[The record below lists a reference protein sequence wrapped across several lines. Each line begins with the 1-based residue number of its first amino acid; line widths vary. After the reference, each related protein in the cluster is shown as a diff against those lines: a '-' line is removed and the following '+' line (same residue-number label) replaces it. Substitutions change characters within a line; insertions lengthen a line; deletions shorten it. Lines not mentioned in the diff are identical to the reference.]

1 MRMRSL
7 SSLLLLA
14 LCCCPFASTWAANGW
29 TLNTEPSSFF
39 SSALLACSRYLP
51 EFQAANPLPSYPNA
65 IAFVNDSPGCTYG
78 MRNGPGGKVLMSGM
92 PWSVNGVNAIA
103 QTYSCTA
110 GETDSIQW
118 PRGKAGPDSDV
129 LPGTEV
135 PIYSDV
141 NLCVNGCIAT
151 TPDPVPDECSI
162 IDTNVFCTW
171 TIKRTGPVCQQLT
184 KAPEQSAG
192 CPSGYELS
200 GNACVALP
208 PVDPCIAEPTG
219 EGCTGGGDTGGG
231 DTGGGD
237 TGGGDTGGGDTGGG
251 DTGGGDTGGGDTGG
265 GDTGG
270 GDTGGGDT
278 GGGDTGGNTGT
289 AGGLGC
295 KEAFVCSGDSVG
307 CAMVQL
313 QKIQR
318 CESERGL
325 DPVLAKSG
333 VAETLKDPDGDIEE
347 KEVQIASL
355 LSGHARFL
363 PSSCPPAQTFTVWG
377 RQFAFKNDYFC
388 NFATSMSWLVVTLAS
403 LFAAVYIGKS
413 VGGS

>member
-7 SSLLLLA
+7 SSLLLLV
-14 LCCCPFASTWAANGW
+14 LCCCPFVNSFAASGFQLAHRTGDYFVTAQEACDAAISDAQAQPATSAPPVTVISANVGASASVC
-29 TLNTEPSSFF
+29 TFNVKRTSDGQIFNNQGYPCSSQ
-39 SSALLACSRYLP
+39 S
-51 EFQAANPLPSYPNA
+51 PN
-65 IAFVNDSPGCTYG
+65 CQLT
-78 MRNGPGGKVLMSGM
+78 
-92 PWSVNGVNAIA
+92 
-103 QTYSCTA
+103 TYSCDA
-110 GETDSIQW
+110 GVDDSLTW
-118 PRGKAGPDSDV
+118 PRYMEDAAGNTI
-129 LPGTEV
+129 PGTEV
-135 PIYSDV
+135 PIFS
-141 NLCVNGCIAT
+141 N
-151 TPDPVPDECSI
+151 
-162 IDTNVFCTW
+162 
-171 TIKRTGPVCQQLT
+171 PVCSHGCEAEHTASVDDCFYDGTNFLFCVFPLKRKGPT
-184 KAPEQSAG
+184 CSSPTTAPDTPSD
-192 CPSGYELS
+192 CPSGYENVGGKCKLI
-200 GNACVALP
+200 P
-208 PVDPCIAEPTG
+208 PVDPCVAEPTG

-278 GGGDTGGNTGT
+278 GGGDTGS

-295 KEAFVCSGDSVG
+295 NDPFVCSGDSVG

-325 DPVLAKSG
+325 DPELGKAG
-333 VAETLKDPDGDIEE
+333 IAEAMKDPDGEIEE
-347 KEVQIASL
+347 EEIQIASL

-388 NFATSMSWLVVTLAS
+388 NFATSMSWLVVAMAS

>member
-14 LCCCPFASTWAANGW
+14 LCCCPFASWADPAYTNLITGSSTFYVSKEEACTAVIPKLQDWFNANNSKGLTIIYTFASSSTSCNYRFTRSDGYSSSSTTNASANGV
-29 TLNTEPSSFF
+29 SSR
-39 SSALLACSRYLP
+39 AVIDHECVVDEL
-51 EFQAANPLPSYPNA
+51 
-65 IAFVNDSPGCTYG
+65 DSLT
-78 MRNGPGGKVLMSGM
+78 
-92 PWSVNGVNAIA
+92 
-103 QTYSCTA
+103 
-110 GETDSIQW
+110 W
-118 PRGKAGPDSDV
+118 PRYQEDDLGATI
-129 LPGTEV
+129 PGTEV
-135 PIYSDV
+135 PIFSNPV
-141 NLCVNGCIAT
+141 CVNGCQAEHT
-151 TPDPVPDECSI
+151 SSVDDCFY
-162 IDTNVFCTW
+162 DGTNYLFCVFP
-171 TIKRTGPVCQQLT
+171 IKRTGPACSSPT
-184 KAPEQSAG
+184 TAPDTPTD
-192 CPSGYELS
+192 CPSGYE
-200 GNACVALP
+200 NAGGKCKLIP
-208 PVDPCIAEPTG
+208 PVDPCVAEPTG

-278 GGGDTGGNTGT
+278 GGGNTGT

-325 DPVLAKSG
+325 DPTLAKSG

>member
-14 LCCCPFASTWAANGW
+14 LCCCPFASTWAANETKYAYTHAPTVFYTSIEQGCADLTNARINDSW
-29 TLNTEPSSFF
+29 NITGFVFYKNNQCFY
-39 SSALLACSRYLP
+39 SAT
-51 EFQAANPLPSYPNA
+51 NVKTGVSYPD
-65 IAFVNDSPGCTYG
+65 V
-78 MRNGPGGKVLMSGM
+78 SG
-92 PWSVNGVNAIA
+92 
-103 QTYSCTA
+103 QTPVYVGTCVA
-110 GETDSIQW
+110 GESTSVSWPLGPRDTSFPNNVNPASATVPPWPVCVSGCMAEYVSVDSCFAVSEQ
-118 PRGKAGPDSDV
+118 S
-129 LPGTEV
+129 
-135 PIYSDV
+135 
-141 NLCVNGCIAT
+141 
-151 TPDPVPDECSI
+151 PVYIHCDY
-162 IDTNVFCTW
+162 NA
-171 TIKRTGPVCQQLT
+171 KRTGEACATNDAPPPPDVSDCPAGTVLT
-184 KAPEQSAG
+184 G
-192 CPSGYELS
+192 TD
-200 GNACVALP
+200 CVAVP

-219 EGCTGGGDTGGG
+219 PGCTGGGDTGGG

-278 GGGDTGGNTGT
+278 GGGDTGS

-295 KEAFVCSGDSVG
+295 KDPFVCSGDSVG

-325 DPVLAKSG
+325 DPELGKAG
-333 VAETLKDPDGDIEE
+333 IAEAMKDPDGDIEE
-347 KEVQIASL
+347 EEIQIASL

-388 NFATSMSWLVVTLAS
+388 NFATSMSWLVVAMAS